1 MRGDDDMIFNFVTE
15 LLLKGDKPTETFI
28 GFLIAIAFFTLVMFI
43 LASVIGVLIGDTV
56 AGQIEKKFKKELK
69 IRYHFLIVIL
79 AVLSC
84 LTITFYNAD
93 FGYNYETTSEIEL
106 VPNDKKIPV
115 RLMSIN
121 EQKLLSTTDNKV
133 YEVMLAIGEED
144 KVEYKTFRL
153 DKENSNINYIDEDK
167 KPEVK
172 KATLV
177 TKTITYYFHGRKL
190 SIGERKLKVLRVD
203 GDIVK
208 SPSETL
214 IGVEK

>member
-1 MRGDDDMIFNFVTE
+1 MIFNFITE

-28 GFLIAIAFFTLVMFI
+28 GFWITIAFFTLVMLI
-43 LASVIGVLIGDTV
+43 LASVIGVTIGEAIV
-56 AGQIEKKFKKELK
+56 EKIEEKLK
-69 IRYHFLIVIL
+69 DRLKNWYHFLIIIL
-79 AVLSC
+79 SVLSC
-84 LTITFYNAD
+84 LIITFYNAD
-93 FGYNYETTSEIEL
+93 FGYDYESTSEIEL

-121 EQKLLSTTDNKV
+121 EQKLLLTSDKKV
-133 YEVMLAIGEED
+133 YEVILAIGEED
-144 KVEYKTFRL
+144 KAEYKTFRL
-153 DKENSNINYIDEDK
+153 DKENSNINYIDNDK
-167 KPEVK
+167 EPDIK

-177 TKTITYYFHGRKL
+177 TKTINYYFHGRKL
-190 SIGERKLKVLRVD
+190 SIGERTSKVLRVD

>member
-1 MRGDDDMIFNFVTE
+1 MIFNFLTE

-28 GFLIAIAFFTLVMFI
+28 GFLIAIGFFALVTFI
-43 LASVIGVLIGDTV
+43 LSSVIGVIIGDVIAT
-56 AGQIEKKFKKELK
+56 QIEKRLKNELK

-93 FGYNYETTSEIEL
+93 FGYNYDSTSEIEL

-115 RLMSIN
+115 RLMSIH
-121 EQKLLSTTDNKV
+121 EQKLLSTSTEKV
-133 YEVMLAIGEED
+133 YEVMLAIGEDD

-153 DKENSNINYIDEDK
+153 DKENSNINYIDKGKEPDI
-167 KPEVK
+167 K
-172 KATLV
+172 KAALI
-177 TKTITYYFHGRKL
+177 TKTKNYYFHGRKL
-190 SIGERKLKVLRVD
+190 SIGERKLTVVRID

>member
-1 MRGDDDMIFNFVTE
+1 MVFNFVTE
-15 LLLKGDKPTETFI
+15 LLLKGEKPTETFI
-28 GFLIAIAFFTLVMFI
+28 GFLIAIAFFTLVTFI
-43 LASVIGVLIGDTV
+43 LTTVIGVVIGDAV
-56 AGQIEKKFKKELK
+56 AGQIEKRLKKELK

-79 AVLSC
+79 SVLSF

-93 FGYNYETTSEIEL
+93 FGSNYETISEIEL

-115 RLMSIN
+115 RLMSIY

-167 KPEVK
+167 NPDVK

-177 TKTITYYFHGRKL
+177 TKTINYYFHGRKL

>member
-1 MRGDDDMIFNFVTE
+1 MIFNFITE
-15 LLLKGDKPTETFI
+15 LLLKGDRPTETFI
-28 GFLIAIAFFTLVMFI
+28 GFLIAIAFLALMVFI
-43 LASVIGVLIGDTV
+43 LSTVMGVVIGDNIVWR
-56 AGQIEKKFKKELK
+56 IEKKTKNDLK

-79 AVLSC
+79 SVLSC
-84 LTITFYNAD
+84 LTVTFYNAD
-93 FGYNYETTSEIEL
+93 FGYNHESTSEIEL

-115 RLMSIN
+115 RLMSIH
-121 EQKLLSTTDNKV
+121 EQKLLSTPNEKV
-133 YEVMLAIGEED
+133 YEVMLAIGEDD

-153 DKENSNINYIDEDK
+153 DKENSNINYIDDGE
-167 KPEVK
+167 KPDVK

-177 TKTITYYFHGRKL
+177 TKTTNYYFHGRKL
-190 SIGERKLKVLRVD
+190 SIGERTLKVLKID

>member
-1 MRGDDDMIFNFVTE
+1 MIFNFVTE

-28 GFLIAIAFFTLVMFI
+28 GFLIAIGFFALVTFI
-43 LASVIGVLIGDTV
+43 LSSVIGVIIGDVIAT
-56 AGQIEKKFKKELK
+56 QIEKRLKNELK

-93 FGYNYETTSEIEL
+93 FGYNYDSTSEIEL

-115 RLMSIN
+115 RLMSIH
-121 EQKLLSTTDNKV
+121 EQKLLSTSTEKV
-133 YEVMLAIGEED
+133 YEVMLAIGEDD

-153 DKENSNINYIDEDK
+153 DKENSNINYIDKGKEPDI
-167 KPEVK
+167 K
-172 KATLV
+172 KAALV
-177 TKTITYYFHGRKL
+177 TKTKNYYFHGRKL
-190 SIGERKLKVLRVD
+190 SIGERKLTVVRID

>member
-1 MRGDDDMIFNFVTE
+1 MIFNFITE

-28 GFLIAIAFFTLVMFI
+28 GFWITIAFFILVMLI
-43 LASVIGVLIGDTV
+43 LASVIGVTIGEAIV
-56 AGQIEKKFKKELK
+56 EKIEEKLK
-69 IRYHFLIVIL
+69 DRLKNWYHFLIIIL
-79 AVLSC
+79 SVLSC
-84 LTITFYNAD
+84 LIITFYNAD
-93 FGYNYETTSEIEL
+93 FGYDYESTSEIEL

-121 EQKLLSTTDNKV
+121 EQKLLLTSDKKV
-133 YEVMLAIGEED
+133 YEVILAIGEED
-144 KVEYKTFRL
+144 KAEYKTFRL
-153 DKENSNINYIDEDK
+153 DKENSNINYIDNDK
-167 KPEVK
+167 EPDVK

-177 TKTITYYFHGRKL
+177 TKTINYYFHGRKL
-190 SIGERKLKVLRVD
+190 YIGERTSKVLRVD

>member
-1 MRGDDDMIFNFVTE
+1 MIFNFITE

-28 GFLIAIAFFTLVMFI
+28 GFFIAIAFFALMIFI
-43 LASVIGVLIGDTV
+43 LATVMGVVIGDNIVWR
-56 AGQIEKKFKKELK
+56 IEKKTKNDLK

-79 AVLSC
+79 SVLSC
-84 LTITFYNAD
+84 LTVTFYNAD
-93 FGYNYETTSEIEL
+93 FGYNHESTSEIEL

-115 RLMSIN
+115 RLMSIH
-121 EQKLLSTTDNKV
+121 EQKLLSTPNEKV
-133 YEVMLAIGEED
+133 YEVMLAIGEDD

-153 DKENSNINYIDEDK
+153 DKENSNINYIDEGK
-167 KPEVK
+167 EPEIK

-177 TKTITYYFHGRKL
+177 TKTTNYYFHGRKL
-190 SIGERKLKVLRVD
+190 SIGERTLKVLKID

>member
-1 MRGDDDMIFNFVTE
+1 MIFNFITE

-28 GFLIAIAFFTLVMFI
+28 GFFIAIAFFSLMVFI
-43 LASVIGVLIGDTV
+43 LATVIGVVIGDAIV
-56 AGQIEKKFKKELK
+56 GQIEKKTKNVLK
-69 IRYHFLIVIL
+69 IRYHFLIVLLSVI
-79 AVLSC
+79 SC
-84 LTITFYNAD
+84 LTVAFYNAD
-93 FGYNYETTSEIEL
+93 FGYNYKSTSEIEL

-115 RLMSIN
+115 RLMSIH
-121 EQKLLSTTDNKV
+121 EQKLLSTSSEKV
-133 YEVMLAIGEED
+133 YEMMLAIGEDD

-153 DKENSNINYIDEDK
+153 DKENSNINYIDEGKEPDI
-167 KPEVK
+167 K

-177 TKTITYYFHGRKL
+177 TKTTNYYFHGRKL
-190 SIGERKLKVLRVD
+190 SIGERTSKVLRVD

>member
-1 MRGDDDMIFNFVTE
+1 MRGGDDMIFNFVTE

-43 LASVIGVLIGDTV
+43 LSSVIGALIGDAI
-56 AGQIEKKFKKELK
+56 AGQIEKRLKNELK

-93 FGYNYETTSEIEL
+93 FGFNYETTSEIEL

-115 RLMSIN
+115 RLMSIH
-121 EQKLLSTTDNKV
+121 EQKLLSTSTEKV
-133 YEVMLAIGEED
+133 YDVMLAIGEDD

-153 DKENSNINYIDEDK
+153 DKENSNINYIDEGKD
-167 KPEVK
+167 PDVK

-177 TKTITYYFHGRKL
+177 TKTTNYYFHGRKL
-190 SIGERKLKVLRVD
+190 SIGERKLKVLRID

>member
-1 MRGDDDMIFNFVTE
+1 MIFNFVTE
-15 LLLKGDKPTETFI
+15 LLFKGDKPTETFI
-28 GFLIAIAFFTLVMFI
+28 GFLIAIGFFALVTFI
-43 LASVIGVLIGDTV
+43 LSSVIGVIIGDVIAT
-56 AGQIEKKFKKELK
+56 QIEKRLKNELK
-69 IRYHFLIVIL
+69 IRYQFSIVIL

-93 FGYNYETTSEIEL
+93 FGYNYDSTSEIEL
-106 VPNDKKIPV
+106 VPNNKKIPV
-115 RLMSIN
+115 RLMSIH
-121 EQKLLSTTDNKV
+121 EQKLLSTSTEKV
-133 YEVMLAIGEED
+133 YEAMLAIGEDD

-153 DKENSNINYIDEDK
+153 DKENSNINYIDEGKETDI
-167 KPEVK
+167 K

-177 TKTITYYFHGRKL
+177 TKTKNYYFHGRKL
-190 SIGERKLKVLRVD
+190 SIGERKLKVVRID

>member
-1 MRGDDDMIFNFVTE
+1 MIFNFITE
-15 LLLKGDKPTETFI
+15 LLLKGDRPTETFI
-28 GFLIAIAFFTLVMFI
+28 GFLIAIAFFALMIFI
-43 LASVIGVLIGDTV
+43 LSTVMGVVIGDNIVWR
-56 AGQIEKKFKKELK
+56 IEKKTKNNLK

-79 AVLSC
+79 SVLSC
-84 LTITFYNAD
+84 LTVTFYNAD
-93 FGYNYETTSEIEL
+93 FGYNHESTSEIEL

-115 RLMSIN
+115 RLMSIH
-121 EQKLLSTTDNKV
+121 EQKLLSTPNEKV
-133 YEVMLAIGEED
+133 YEVMLAIGEDD

-153 DKENSNINYIDEDK
+153 DKENSNINYIDEGK
-167 KPEVK
+167 EPEIK

-177 TKTITYYFHGRKL
+177 TKTINYYFHGRKL
-190 SIGERKLKVLRVD
+190 SIGERTSKVLRVD

>member
-1 MRGDDDMIFNFVTE
+1 MIFNFVTE

-28 GFLIAIAFFTLVMFI
+28 GFLIAIGFFALVTFI
-43 LASVIGVLIGDTV
+43 LSSVIGVIIGDVIAT
-56 AGQIEKKFKKELK
+56 QIEKRLKNELK

-93 FGYNYETTSEIEL
+93 FGYNYDSTSEVEL

-115 RLMSIN
+115 RLMSIH
-121 EQKLLSTTDNKV
+121 EQKLLSTSTEKV
-133 YEVMLAIGEED
+133 YEVMLAIGEDD

-153 DKENSNINYIDEDK
+153 DKENSNINYIDEGENPD
-167 KPEVK
+167 VK

-177 TKTITYYFHGRKL
+177 TKTTNYYFHGRKL
-190 SIGERKLKVLRVD
+190 SIGERKLKVVRID

>member
-1 MRGDDDMIFNFVTE
+1 MIFNFITE

-28 GFLIAIAFFTLVMFI
+28 GFFIAIAFLALMIFI
-43 LASVIGVLIGDTV
+43 LATVIGVTIGDAIV
-56 AGQIEKKFKKELK
+56 GQIEKGSNNVLK
-69 IRYHFLIVIL
+69 IRYHFLIVLFSVI
-79 AVLSC
+79 SC
-84 LTITFYNAD
+84 LTVTFYNAD
-93 FGYNYETTSEIEL
+93 FGYNHDSTSEIEL

-115 RLMSIN
+115 RLMSIH
-121 EQKLLSTTDNKV
+121 EQKLLSTPNEKV
-133 YEVMLAIGEED
+133 YEVMLAIGEDD

-153 DKENSNINYIDEDK
+153 DKENSNINYIDEGK
-167 KPEVK
+167 EHEIK

-177 TKTITYYFHGRKL
+177 TKTINYYFHGRKL
-190 SIGERKLKVLRVD
+190 SIGERTSKVLRVD

>member
-1 MRGDDDMIFNFVTE
+1 MIFNFITE
-15 LLLKGDKPTETFI
+15 ILLRGDKPTETFI
-28 GFLIAIAFFTLVMFI
+28 GFLIAIAFFTLVIFI
-43 LASVIGVLIGDTV
+43 LSTVSGVAMGDV
-56 AGQIEKKFKKELK
+56 VVGRIEKKLK
-69 IRYHFLIVIL
+69 NKLKLRYRFLIVIL

-93 FGYNYETTSEIEL
+93 FGYNQDSTSEIEL

-115 RLMSIN
+115 RLMSIH
-121 EQKLLSTTDNKV
+121 EQKLLSTSTEKV
-133 YEVMLAIGEED
+133 YDVMLAIGEDD

-153 DKENSNINYIDEDK
+153 DKENSNINYIDEGE
-167 KPEVK
+167 KPDVK

-177 TKTITYYFHGRKL
+177 TKTTNYYFHGKKL
-190 SIGERKLKVLRVD
+190 SIGERKLKVLRID

>member
-1 MRGDDDMIFNFVTE
+1 MEGILVIFNFVTE

-28 GFLIAIAFFTLVMFI
+28 GFLIAIGFFALVTFI
-43 LASVIGVLIGDTV
+43 LSSVIGVIIGDVITT
-56 AGQIEKKFKKELK
+56 QIEKRLKNELK

-93 FGYNYETTSEIEL
+93 FGYNQDSTSEIEL

-115 RLMSIN
+115 RLMSIH
-121 EQKLLSTTDNKV
+121 EQKLLSTSTEKV
-133 YEVMLAIGEED
+133 YDVMLAIGEDD

-153 DKENSNINYIDEDK
+153 DKENSNINYIDEGE
-167 KPEVK
+167 KPDVK

-177 TKTITYYFHGRKL
+177 TKTTNYYFHGRKL
-190 SIGERKLKVLRVD
+190 SIGERKLKVLRID

>member
-1 MRGDDDMIFNFVTE
+1 MIFNFVTE

-28 GFLIAIAFFTLVMFI
+28 GFLIAIGFFALVTFI
-43 LASVIGVLIGDTV
+43 LSSVIGVIIGDVITT
-56 AGQIEKKFKKELK
+56 QIEKRLKNELK

-93 FGYNYETTSEIEL
+93 FGYNQDSTSEIEL

-115 RLMSIN
+115 RLMSIH
-121 EQKLLSTTDNKV
+121 EQKLLSTSTEKV
-133 YEVMLAIGEED
+133 YDVMLAIGEDD

-153 DKENSNINYIDEDK
+153 DKENSNINYIDEGE
-167 KPEVK
+167 KPDVK

-177 TKTITYYFHGRKL
+177 TKTTNYYFHGRKL
-190 SIGERKLKVLRVD
+190 SIGERKLKVLRID

>member
-1 MRGDDDMIFNFVTE
+1 MIFNFVIE
-15 LLLKGDKPTETFI
+15 LLFKGDKPTETFI
-28 GFLIAIAFFTLVMFI
+28 GFLIAIGFFALVTFI
-43 LASVIGVLIGDTV
+43 LSSVIGVIIGDVIAT
-56 AGQIEKKFKKELK
+56 QIEKRLKNELK
-69 IRYHFLIVIL
+69 IRYQFSIVIL

-93 FGYNYETTSEIEL
+93 FGYNYDSTSEIEL
-106 VPNDKKIPV
+106 VPNNKKIPV
-115 RLMSIN
+115 RLMSIH
-121 EQKLLSTTDNKV
+121 EQKLLSTSTEKV
-133 YEVMLAIGEED
+133 YEAMLAIGEDD

-153 DKENSNINYIDEDK
+153 DKENSNINYIDEGKETDI
-167 KPEVK
+167 K

-177 TKTITYYFHGRKL
+177 TKTKNYYFHGRKL
-190 SIGERKLKVLRVD
+190 SIGERKLKVVRID

>member
-1 MRGDDDMIFNFVTE
+1 MIFNFITE
-15 LLLKGDKPTETFI
+15 LLLKGDRPTETFF
-28 GFLIAIAFFTLVMFI
+28 GFLTAIAFFALMVFI
-43 LASVIGVLIGDTV
+43 LSTVMGVVIGDNIVWR
-56 AGQIEKKFKKELK
+56 IEKKTKNDLK

-79 AVLSC
+79 SVLSC
-84 LTITFYNAD
+84 LTVTFYNAD
-93 FGYNYETTSEIEL
+93 FGYNHESTSEIEL

-115 RLMSIN
+115 RLMSIH
-121 EQKLLSTTDNKV
+121 EQKLLSTPNEKV
-133 YEVMLAIGEED
+133 YEVMLAIGEDD

-153 DKENSNINYIDEDK
+153 DKENSNINYIDDGE
-167 KPEVK
+167 KPDVK

-177 TKTITYYFHGRKL
+177 TKTTNYYFHGRKL
-190 SIGERKLKVLRVD
+190 SIGERTLKVLKID

>member
-1 MRGDDDMIFNFVTE
+1 MIFNFITE
-15 LLLKGDKPTETFI
+15 LLLKGDRPTETFI
-28 GFLIAIAFFTLVMFI
+28 GFLIAIAFFTLVIFI
-43 LASVIGVLIGDTV
+43 LATVSGVAMGDV
-56 AGQIEKKFKKELK
+56 VVGRIEKKLK
-69 IRYHFLIVIL
+69 NKLKLRYRFLIVIL

-93 FGYNYETTSEIEL
+93 FGYNQDSTSEIEL

-115 RLMSIN
+115 RLMSIH
-121 EQKLLSTTDNKV
+121 EQKLLSTSTEKV
-133 YEVMLAIGEED
+133 YDVMLAIGEDD

-153 DKENSNINYIDEDK
+153 DKENSNINYIDEGE
-167 KPEVK
+167 KPDVK

-177 TKTITYYFHGRKL
+177 TKTTNYYFHGKKL
-190 SIGERKLKVLRVD
+190 SIGERKLKVLRID

>member
-1 MRGDDDMIFNFVTE
+1 MIFNFITE

-28 GFLIAIAFFTLVMFI
+28 GFWITIAFFTLVMLI
-43 LASVIGVLIGDTV
+43 LASVIGVTIGEAIV
-56 AGQIEKKFKKELK
+56 EKIEEKLK
-69 IRYHFLIVIL
+69 DRLKNWYHFLIIIL
-79 AVLSC
+79 SVLSC
-84 LTITFYNAD
+84 LIITFYNAD
-93 FGYNYETTSEIEL
+93 FGYDYESTSEIEL

-121 EQKLLSTTDNKV
+121 EQKLLLTSDEKV
-133 YEVMLAIGEED
+133 YEVILAIGEED
-144 KVEYKTFRL
+144 KAEYKTFRL
-153 DKENSNINYIDEDK
+153 DKENSNINYIDNDK
-167 KPEVK
+167 EPDVK

-177 TKTITYYFHGRKL
+177 TKTINYYFHGRKL
-190 SIGERKLKVLRVD
+190 SIGERTSKVLRVD

>member
-1 MRGDDDMIFNFVTE
+1 MIFNFITE

-28 GFLIAIAFFTLVMFI
+28 GFWITIAFFTLVMLI
-43 LASVIGVLIGDTV
+43 LASVIGVTIGE
-56 AGQIEKKFKKELK
+56 AIAEKIEEKLK
-69 IRYHFLIVIL
+69 DRLKNWYHFLIIIL
-79 AVLSC
+79 SVLSC
-84 LTITFYNAD
+84 LIITFYNAD
-93 FGYNYETTSEIEL
+93 FGYDYESTSEIEL

-121 EQKLLSTTDNKV
+121 EQKLLLTSDKKV
-133 YEVMLAIGEED
+133 YEVILAIGEED
-144 KVEYKTFRL
+144 KAEYKTFRL
-153 DKENSNINYIDEDK
+153 DKENSNINYIDNDK
-167 KPEVK
+167 EPDVK

-177 TKTITYYFHGRKL
+177 TKTINYYFHGRKL
-190 SIGERKLKVLRVD
+190 SIGERTLKVLRVD